1 MNKPDDLE
9 LLWQT
14 LPVATDVKGEEM
26 RQIIMQKMSKFD
38 RTIRRRNMGE
48 VAGALVGAIG
58 FSYIALGQTYWAS
71 RLGSAMIMATLVW
84 IIYYFLRHGSG
95 PADPNPDQNATGYQ
109 RALIAKIDH
118 QIRLVR
124 NAKFWFLLPMYVGLL
139 LLTAGDVTAHA
150 AAGKLTWRDAVGPV
164 FYTLVFAVIWWAN
177 DVYAAGKL
185 QHWRTRLESGVQVG
199 DLEC

>member
-1 MNKPDDLE
+1 MNNPDDLE

-26 RQIIMQKMSKFD
+26 REIIMQKMSKFD

-48 VAGALVGAIG
+48 VTGALVGAIG
-58 FSYIALGQTYWAS
+58 FSYMASRQTYWVS
-71 RLGSAMIMATLVW
+71 RLGSAIIMATFVW

-95 PADPNPDQNATGYQ
+95 PADPNPDQNAAGYQ

-124 NAKFWFLLPMYVGLL
+124 SAKFWFLLPMYFGLL
-139 LLTAGDVTAHA
+139 LLTAGDLIAHA
-150 AAGKLTWRDAVGPV
+150 AAGKLTWIDAVGPV

-185 QHWRTRLESGVQVG
+185 LHLRTKLESGVQEAG
-199 DLEC
+199 LEC